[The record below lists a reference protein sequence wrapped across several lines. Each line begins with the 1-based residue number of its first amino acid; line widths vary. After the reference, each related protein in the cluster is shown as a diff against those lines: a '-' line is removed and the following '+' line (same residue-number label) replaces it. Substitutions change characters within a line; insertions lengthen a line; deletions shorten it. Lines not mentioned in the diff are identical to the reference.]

1 MEKSGGK
8 ISETERV
15 ADSKPEEASTSAVD
29 LLAVASHEIRTPLG
43 AVLTTAEALLQSDLD
58 PQQTKYATTLRDA
71 ADALLALSNRL
82 LDATA
87 ASGFADAEEF
97 RPAELVGSVAAL
109 YEVQAE
115 SKGLNLEVGSE
126 IPQDCV
132 VVGHPDPVRQVLTNL
147 VDNALKYTNAGQIR
161 LTVSMRHD
169 GALETPRPRI
179 EIRVS
184 DSGVGIKDTDRD
196 LIFDP
201 YARLEPS
208 LDADD
213 EARSARVLGHGLG
226 LWIAKRTA
234 NKLGADLFVESS
246 STSGTIFCFSVPLD
260 LPTAGTPGLD
270 ISGGESLE
278 GVSDQ
283 EDAGDAVT
291 GLNCTV
297 LVVDD
302 NQSALALAEVVMS
315 AFGWTLT
322 TASSGAQALDII
334 QSSDKKFDCVLTD
347 LAMPGM
353 NGIDL
358 ARALKAIDPNLP
370 ILAISAD
377 PPARYPWRYDDLC
390 LDGHIPKPYTPDGLY
405 HHIAQAIK
413 SSAER
418 QNCA

>member
-8 ISETERV
+8 FLKTEQA
-15 ADSKPEEASTSAVD
+15 ADPKPDEALTSAVD

-82 LDATA
+82 LDATT
-87 ASGFADAEEF
+87 ASDFEDVEEF
-97 RPAELVGSVAAL
+97 RPADLVASVASL
-109 YEVQAE
+109 YEVQAR
-115 SKGLNLEVGSE
+115 SKGLDLEVGYE

-132 VVGHPDPVRQVLTNL
+132 VVGHPDPMRQVLTNL

-161 LTVSMRHD
+161 LTISIGHD
-169 GALETPRPRI
+169 GASEAPRPRI
-179 EIRVS
+179 EIRVK

-208 LDADD
+208 PDADD
-213 EARSARVLGHGLG
+213 AARSARVLGHGLG

-234 NKLGADLFVESS
+234 DKLGADLFVESS
-246 STSGTIFCFSVPLD
+246 STSGTTFCFSAPVD
-260 LPTAGTPGLD
+260 LAAAGTNGLD
-270 ISGGESLE
+270 ISNGESPE
-278 GVSDQ
+278 ETSDQ
-283 EDAGDAVT
+283 DDAVDSAA
-291 GLNCTV
+291 GLNCTI

-315 AFGWTLT
+315 AFGWALT
-322 TASSGAQALDII
+322 TASSGAQALDIVGT
-334 QSSDKKFDCVLTD
+334 SDTKFDCVLTD

-370 ILAISAD
+370 VLAISAD
-377 PPARYPWRYDDLC
+377 PPARYPWRSDDLC

-405 HHIAQAIK
+405 HHIAEAVK
-413 SSAER
+413 SSTER
-418 QNCA
+418 QSRA